1 MNSAVSIGKSDGIS
15 AVNGGKMV
23 ATKGETAG
31 KIITAG
37 AMEAVGSKGVGSRR
51 KILLLRLKVA
61 IHKFLFPSYHLARGN
76 KVLIR
81 LLKAD

>member
-1 MNSAVSIGKSDGIS
+1 MSAASISNSDGIKGVS
-15 AVNGGKMV
+15 SGIKI
-23 ATKGETAG
+23 ATKGESSGKTIVAG
-31 KIITAG
+31 ETVK
-37 AMEAVGSKGVGSRR
+37 VGSKGVGSRK

-76 KVLIR
+76 KVLTR